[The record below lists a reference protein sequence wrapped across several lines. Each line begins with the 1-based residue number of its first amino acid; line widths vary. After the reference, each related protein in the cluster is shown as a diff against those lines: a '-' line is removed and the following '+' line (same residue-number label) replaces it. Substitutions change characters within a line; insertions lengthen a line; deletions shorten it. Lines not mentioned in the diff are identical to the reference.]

1 MLGWNLCSISVVSM
15 DWIALSLLLG
25 VDLGITM
32 FTSRN
37 PYVLLRCAI
46 FRPVSG
52 PEILTKDGMGFY
64 NGSAG
69 VRLGLGLIRSDI
81 RKFMSQNP
89 ASEMTD

>member
-52 PEILTKDGMGFY
+52 PEILRNDGMGFLQ
-64 NGSAG
+64 GFFRREAG
-69 VRLGLGLIRSDI
+69 VGADQIRL
-81 RKFMSQNP
+81 RKFMSQYP
-89 ASEMTD
+89 ALEMTD